1 MSSEKKDSGQDGEN
15 LDSGGIRKT
24 LESLDLTEEQR
35 QFLGFFLEQGEK
47 DKKDY
52 QNLSQW
58 AFIPDDQAASTIQHS
73 LVHIGSGYG
82 GNDSS
87 GYVSSRRP
95 NTRL

>member
-52 QNLSQW
+52 
-58 AFIPDDQAASTIQHS
+58 
-73 LVHIGSGYG
+73 
-82 GNDSS
+82 
-87 GYVSSRRP
+87 
-95 NTRL
+95 